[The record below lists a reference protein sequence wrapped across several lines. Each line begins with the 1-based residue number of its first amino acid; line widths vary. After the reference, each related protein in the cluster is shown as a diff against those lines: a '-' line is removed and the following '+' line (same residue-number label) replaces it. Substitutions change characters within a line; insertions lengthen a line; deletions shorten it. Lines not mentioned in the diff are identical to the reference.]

1 MSFQG
6 PVLGL
11 DLGSQRIG
19 LAVSDPE
26 GGFAFPI
33 GTLLSRGIERD
44 LQALRAL
51 VEEREIVQIVVG
63 LPLHMDGRAGPEA
76 EAARAFARQLEEA
89 TGVPVEL
96 LDERWTTVEAE
107 RHLREVPSGRR
118 RRKGRRSRD
127 VDSAAATI
135 LLRTYLERENPRQGE
150 P

>member
-11 DLGSQRIG
+11 DLGSRRIG

-26 GGFAFPI
+26 GGFAFPAGSLI
-33 GTLLSRGIERD
+33 SRGIERD
-44 LQALRAL
+44 LQALRVL
-51 VEEREIVQIVVG
+51 VEEREIVRIVVG

-76 EAARAFARQLEEA
+76 EAARAFARRLAEV
-89 TGVPVEL
+89 TGMPVEM

-107 RHLREVPSGRR
+107 RHLREARSGTGRHR
-118 RRKGRRSRD
+118 GRRSQD

-135 LLRTYLERENPRQGE
+135 LLRAYLERESQREGAS
-150 P
+150 

>member
-11 DLGSQRIG
+11 DLGSRRIG

-26 GGFAFPI
+26 GGFAFPA
-33 GTLLSRGIERD
+33 GSLVSRGIERD

-51 VEEREIVQIVVG
+51 VEEREVVRIVVG
-63 LPLHMDGRAGPEA
+63 LPLHMDGHAGPEA
-76 EAARAFARQLEEA
+76 EAARAFARRLGEA
-89 TGVPVEL
+89 TGLPVEM

-107 RHLREVPSGRR
+107 RPLQELRSGTRR
-118 RRKGRRSRD
+118 RGSRRSQD

-135 LLRTYLERENPRQGE
+135 LLRTYLERESRREGAS
-150 P
+150 

>member
-11 DLGSQRIG
+11 DLGSRRIG

-26 GGFAFPI
+26 GGFAFPV
-33 GTLLSRGIERD
+33 GSLASRGIERD

-51 VEEREIVQIVVG
+51 VEEREIVRIVVG

-76 EAARAFARQLEEA
+76 EGARAFARRLGEA
-89 TGVPVEL
+89 TGLPVEMF
-96 LDERWTTVEAE
+96 DERWTTVEAE
-107 RHLREVPSGRR
+107 RRLQELRSGARR
-118 RRKGRRSRD
+118 RGSRRSQD

-135 LLRTYLERENPRQGE
+135 LLRAYLERETRREGRS
-150 P
+150 